1 MSSDS
6 EGPPF
11 LRHDGRQAD
20 EPRELRLQAGIAPHA
35 HGSVL
40 ISTGQTQVICAA
52 TFEESVPR
60 WMKDQHVAGGWITA
74 EYSMLPYSTLT
85 RRPRDITKGKL
96 DGRSTEIQRL
106 IGRSLRAAVDL
117 DALGERTLWI
127 DCDVLQADG
136 GTRTAAITGA
146 SLAVTLACAR
156 LRGSQS
162 LPAWPVRCLVAATSV
177 GIIQGK
183 ALVDLDYEEDRAAGV
198 DLNLVMTGRSEFVE
212 VQGAG
217 EESSFSHEQLLAMLA
232 AGGNAIQGLIE
243 QQCAFLRLHAPEAAD
258 LLEPPCRTA

>member
-1 MSSDS
+1 M
-6 EGPPF
+6 
-11 LRHDGRQAD
+11 D

-40 ISTGQTQVICAA
+40 IGTGRTQVICAA

-60 WMKDQHVAGGWITA
+60 WMKDQRVAGGWITA

-85 RRPRDITKGKL
+85 RRPRDVTRGKL

-106 IGRSLRAAVDL
+106 IGRALRAAVNL

-146 SLAVTLACAR
+146 ALAVTLACAR
-156 LRGSQS
+156 FREAQS
-162 LPAWPVRCLVAATSV
+162 LPAWPVRCLVAAASV
-177 GIIQGK
+177 GIIEGK
-183 ALVDLDYEEDRAAGV
+183 ALVDLNYEEDRDAGV
-198 DLNLVMTGRSEFVE
+198 DLNLVMTSRGEFVE
-212 VQGAG
+212 VQGTG
-217 EESSFSHEQLLAMLA
+217 EESAFSQAQLRAMLV
-232 AGGNAIQGLIE
+232 AGENAIQALIE
-243 QQCAFLRLHAPEAAD
+243 KQRAFLRLHAPEVVD
-258 LLEPPCRTA
+258 LLELPCRTG